1 MRLSFVFIPVSFLL
15 TASITLAEP
24 IRPLGFSIDEV
35 GKAEFKVIGAK
46 KKHKSIVKL
55 DKLPSAEKQT
65 TRMIRREGKDYYEI
79 KEEMRLFNEQQ
90 VETMSLIE
98 IAETLKPVSYKLI
111 RKSPE
116 GDVIERWEVR
126 FDVPSW
132 DYPEDTYCTPAVSLA
147 FRSLISHNM
156 KETSFHLWQNDLT
169 VVRMTLKVMG
179 KDQITIPPGDFSCY
193 KIKMEPD
200 VKSVIPVGSILAA
213 LLQPFMPE
221 LYFWVSEKEP
231 HPVLRAE
238 VSCNMRA
245 RPTGRACAQA
255 GGESSCRGPPGSS

>member
-1 MRLSFVFIPVSFLL
+1 MRFPLAFIPVSLLL
-15 TASITLAEP
+15 TVSIAFAEP
-24 IRPLGFSIDEV
+24 IKPLGFPIEEV
-35 GKAEFKVIGAK
+35 GKAEFKVIGAEK
-46 KKHKSIVKL
+46 KKDKSIVKL
-55 DKLPSAEKQT
+55 DKLPSIEKQT
-65 TRMIRREGKDYYEI
+65 TRMMTKDGKDYYEI
-79 KEEMRLFNEQQ
+79 KEEMQLFNEQHVQ
-90 VETMSLIE
+90 TTSLIE
-98 IAETLKPVSYKLI
+98 IAETLKPISYKLL

-132 DYPEDTYCTPAVSLA
+132 NYPEDTYCMPAVSLA
-147 FRSLISHNM
+147 FRSLIAHNM
-156 KETSFHLWQNDLT
+156 KESSFHLWQNDLT

-179 KDQITIPPGDFSCY
+179 KDRIKIPLGEFPCF

-200 VKSVIPVGSILAA
+200 VKSIIPVGSILAA

-238 VSCNMRA
+238 GSF
-245 RPTGRACAQA
+245 
-255 GGESSCRGPPGSS
+255 GPPGSPRMVMEAVEGWPG